1 VSHGPFLQPS
11 HIFKHELWD
20 CSHQFHRMLCEFK
33 HFVAGDYVCVWGGG
47 GIYHTRKRTLGPVCV
62 IVCQPWSHKLPF
74 LSTLHCLT
82 CCDQVP
88 VPCVLRGVRGH
99 RQTGCA
105 PGHLCCREHSVSRA
119 HGPHGSAL
127 LFCVL
132 VLVTVCLTWLVR
144 HCSVHL
150 GGWVERCLTPQH
162 PPIHPHPRAL
172 PLHALPLHPHPL
184 PLQAPLSPRAFPQP
198 RLGLFLYFPSKP
210 TLFPRQGHPH

>member
-1 VSHGPFLQPS
+1 
-11 HIFKHELWD
+11 
-20 CSHQFHRMLCEFK
+20 M
-33 HFVAGDYVCVWGGG
+33 CVGRGR
-47 GIYHTRKRTLGPVCV
+47 GIYHTHKRTLGPVCV

-127 LFCVL
+127 LFCFL
-132 VLVTVCLTWLVR
+132 VLVCLTWLVR
-144 HCSVHL
+144 HCSVHP
-150 GGWVERCLTPQH
+150 GGRVERCLTQH
-162 PPIHPHPRAL
+162 PPPYTLTPGPCPCT
-172 PLHALPLHPHPL
+172 PLLYTLTPCPCT
-184 PLQAPLSPRAFPQP
+184 PLSLPGPFPQP